1 MLFNYFRTAVRNFA
15 KNRGFSL
22 LNVSG
27 LAIGIAASLLIYQ
40 YVRYE
45 KSYDTF
51 NSQAEQIYRIQYNSY
66 KNGIVNFE
74 CAAAV
79 PAVGPAMRDNFSEVL
94 EAARLLP
101 ASGVMS
107 YLDPVMGEIA
117 FRESNNVQVTEPSI
131 FKIFDI
137 ELIYGNPETCI
148 DGGGK
153 IAISEAAAMK
163 YFGDSNPMGKTLRFD
178 GESAFEVTAVFKN
191 LPENTHIKFDF
202 LINNSIFL
210 EWNPEWE
217 DSWGWYDHNTYV
229 LLDDGVDYKELQTR
243 WDTYLEE
250 IKREDWEK
258 YNYRSEF
265 ILQPLLNIHLY
276 SDLLQESRPAE
287 QGDGTAVYFLG
298 IIAFFILLI
307 AWVNY
312 INLSTAKSLERANEV
327 GVRKVM
333 GAQKSQLTIQ
343 FLTEAFVLNLLATIL
358 GVLIVIIIWPWF
370 VELTGRNM
378 AFTMIYQPQFWGLS
392 LLLFGMG
399 TLLSGFYPAMVIS
412 SFKPVVVLKG
422 KVFKSS
428 KGAFLRK
435 GLVVFQFAVSIVLIS
450 GTIIVLQQ
458 LDFMRNTDLG
468 VDINET
474 LVIRGPGVTDS
485 TFTDKLQSF
494 KTEATRLTGVEAMT
508 ASSNVPG
515 DEIFW
520 TRGIRR
526 ISGDTELGMTVYNV
540 GIDHDYI
547 PSFGLKILAGR
558 NYSKEFNDEDKI
570 ILNKSL
576 AKVLAFDDF
585 EASIGEKVRLG
596 GDTLE
601 IVGILDD
608 YHQMSLKATVA
619 PLAFKLSTSNSF
631 FSFRITAND
640 YEEVIAQIEDQWA
653 LFFPGNPFDYFMLD
667 QFFNKQYDSERR
679 FSNVFSIFSF
689 LAIFVACLGLFGLA
703 SFMTVQRTKE
713 IGIRKALGS
722 SVNNIVGLLS
732 GGFAQL
738 VLIANIFA
746 LPLSWWLMNQWLESF
761 PYHIEISIFVLL
773 LSGLLVVLI
782 ALISVSFETI
792 KAAKV
797 SPANTL
803 RYE

>member
-1 MLFNYFRTAVRNFA
+1 MLYNYFRTAVRNFG

-51 NSQAEQIYRIQYNSY
+51 NSKAEQIYRIQYNSY
-66 KNGIVNFE
+66 QNGIVNFE

-79 PAVGPAMRDNFSEVL
+79 PAVGPAMRDNFNEVL
-94 EAARLLP
+94 AVARLFP

-107 YLDPVMGEIA
+107 YLDPVMGKVA
-117 FRESNNVQVTEPSI
+117 FRESNNIQVTEPSI
-131 FKIFDI
+131 FDIFDI
-137 ELIYGNPETCI
+137 EFISGNPETCI

-153 IAISEAAAMK
+153 IAISKSAAEK
-163 YFGDSNPMGKTLRFD
+163 YFGNNNAIGKTINFN
-178 GESAFEVTAVFKN
+178 GESDFEVTAVFKD
-191 LPENTHIKFDF
+191 LPDNSHIKFDF
-202 LINNSIFL
+202 LINNAIFA
-210 EWNPEWE
+210 EWNPGWE

-229 LLDDGVDYKELQTR
+229 LLDEGVDYKEFQKR

-250 IKREDWEK
+250 IRGEDWEK
-258 YNYRSEF
+258 YNYRAEF
-265 ILQPLLNIHLY
+265 ILQPLLDIHLY

-343 FLTEAFVLNLLATIL
+343 FLVESFVLNLLATLI
-358 GVLIVIIIWPWF
+358 GVIVVIIVWPWF

-378 AFTMIYQPQFWGLS
+378 SFTMIYQPQFWGLS
-392 LLLFGMG
+392 IILFLAG
-399 TLLSGFYPAMVIS
+399 TLLSGFYPALVIS

-428 KGAFLRK
+428 KGTFLRK
-435 GLVVFQFAVSIVLIS
+435 ALVVFQFAVSIVLIA
-450 GTIIVLQQ
+450 GTVIVLQQ
-458 LDFMRNTDLG
+458 IEFMRNKDLG
-468 VDINET
+468 VNINET
-474 LVIRGPGVTDS
+474 LVIKGPGVTDS
-485 TFTDKLQSF
+485 TFNDKLQSF
-494 KTEATRLTGVEAMT
+494 KTEVTRITGVATMS

-526 ISGDTELGMTVYNV
+526 VSGDTELGMTVYNV

-547 PSFGLKILAGR
+547 PSYDLKLLAGR
-558 NYSKEFNDEDKI
+558 NFAKEFNDDDKV

-585 EASIGEKVRLG
+585 KASIGEKVRLG

-601 IVGILDD
+601 VIGILDD

-619 PLAFKLSTSNSF
+619 PLVFKLSTSNSF
-631 FSFRITAND
+631 FSFKISADNYD
-640 YEEVIAQIEDQWA
+640 NVIEQIEEQWA
-653 LFFPGNPFDYFMLD
+653 VFFPSNPFDYFMLD
-667 QFFNKQYDSERR
+667 QFFNKQYDSDRR

-722 SVNNIVGLLS
+722 SVNNIVSLLS
-732 GGFAQL
+732 SGFARL

-746 LPLSWWLMNQWLESF
+746 LPLAWWLMNQWLESF
-761 PYHIEISIFVLL
+761 PYHINVSIVVLA
-773 LSGLLVVLI
+773 LSGLLVVII